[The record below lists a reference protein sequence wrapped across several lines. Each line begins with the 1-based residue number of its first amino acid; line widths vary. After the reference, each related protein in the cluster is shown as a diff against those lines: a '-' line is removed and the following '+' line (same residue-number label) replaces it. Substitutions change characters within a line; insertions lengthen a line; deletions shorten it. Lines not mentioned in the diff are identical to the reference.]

1 VGIDE
6 NYIPAFNLNVIAGRN
21 FSKDFPSDEDGI
33 IINRSLANS
42 IEYVNL
48 EEAIGEKV
56 NLGGDT
62 LNIVGVIE
70 DYHQMSLKSRTIPI
84 VMRLSEFNSFY
95 ALKIDSDSYQNILA
109 GVNNIYNQI
118 FPGNPVNYFFLD
130 EFFNK
135 QYDSDRQFGQ
145 VFSLFSILA
154 IFVACLGLFG
164 LASFMTTQRTKE
176 VGIRKALGSSVGG
189 IAALLSGSFI
199 KLVIVGAILATPV
212 AWIIMSLWL
221 ESFPYHI
228 KISPLVFLLSWLI
241 VILIALASVA
251 YQTITTALLNPAKT
265 LRYE

>member
-1 VGIDE
+1 
-6 NYIPAFNLNVIAGRN
+6 
-21 FSKDFPSDEDGI
+21 
-33 IINRSLANS
+33 
-42 IEYVNL
+42 
-48 EEAIGEKV
+48 
-56 NLGGDT
+56 
-62 LNIVGVIE
+62 
-70 DYHQMSLKSRTIPI
+70 
-84 VMRLSEFNSFY
+84 
-95 ALKIDSDSYQNILA
+95 LA
-109 GVNNIYNQI
+109 GVNGVYNQI

-241 VILIALASVA
+241 VILIALASVT